1 MKRIALAAACV
12 ALLSACETTGGVRPP
27 PVGASYQDID
37 AGRLRVTFRGSSR
50 MSNPEVRDRALL
62 RAAELTLERGYDW
75 FTITDRYGELAPPT
89 RPRFTVGLGTA
100 SFGRRSAVGV
110 GGSTSFGGE
119 GTFVET
125 LEVSLG
131 RGPRPPGPDAY
142 DARGVADTIRPRL
155 PS

>member
-1 MKRIALAAACV
+1 MKRIALAAACLV
-12 ALLSACETTGGVRPP
+12 LLSACETTGSARPP

-50 MSNPEVRDRALL
+50 MSDPEVRDRALL

-75 FTITDRYGELAPPT
+75 FTITDRYGEIAPPT
-89 RPRFTVGLGTA
+89 RPRITVGLGTA
-100 SFGRRSAVGV
+100 AFGRRSAVCV

-125 LEVSLG
+125 LEISLG